1 MSTQPAAPPKTPTIR
16 TRSSRAARVT
26 TPQNRVAALVS
37 SSSLRRVHF
46 SPQNEEIPSGT
57 TPQSSPTRARMRPQ
71 SRGIL
76 KRSAMDPHDGSTLSS
91 DNDHNAERFG
101 ENALLDRLSS
111 LPSSPNN
118 AVTGSIS
125 AFPQRDMGAGEN
137 ETGNVLAFEE
147 SLEEAIVGL
156 QNADGGDGAD
166 TTAARIYNQLC
177 GLIAKHSAMA
187 AEKHDRV
194 MDILDCVLRDI
205 TNRTSTRAAFLAAV
219 KCLGC
224 SLHIE
229 QISAIAA
236 SSKRL
241 CPLLEA
247 MQEQVVQHYI
257 ADKVVCQASV
267 WCVGIM
273 RAPAAIQLMI
283 PNLVDLCVTVLSRL
297 ESSATIQYEC
307 LTAIEALLRRSPG
320 ATRQVFRKWV
330 FPVLGCIVSQVPGVR
345 AKADGIIRHNMPW
358 IAADAHGSDMDA
370 PVKQFVA
377 SKLDRM
383 LASASRLLARG
394 DYVLVARIW
403 GMIVT
408 ICARHC
414 RSKINSMLKVIQECF
429 NSSDP
434 DVLIAALMQWRCL
447 IYAFVLDSRI
457 HTCKCV
463 QLILSPIITIL
474 DTPST
479 VTAVRLACVQ
489 CWATLVYALG
499 EEIGSHIDVIFK
511 VTQSVGRH
519 LDIQVLKVA
528 IRVLAAVFNKLML
541 PSDKVAQFIVPRM
554 VIGTTMLA
562 AADGKSLSN
571 TRGPFSS
578 DVVYTGDHTEI
589 LCNYV
594 VGIEANSPTIP
605 VLVETAVKYI
615 RVYIEAERGAKNGTN
630 DYVPDHGSFASLCNA
645 VVGAIR
651 VLQSDSKDATMALP
665 SRAQELAIALAE
677 AYIDTWPTCDSCK
690 SRGCTTCMS
699 GYIESPHAVLFD
711 AAYRELTVLLADCRM
726 KHTVHISIC
735 SCFDSTNAECT
746 ASDRKLAEPC
756 QFSYAFALV
765 QMHVRS
771 LVWQLVPSSH
781 TLSGLKP
788 DPANIVRRVQRA
800 ITYISLDT
808 DSESVQI
815 EGVLAVTTA
824 IYHVL
829 DNHPTDISSDT
840 VCPAIGNIVRYV
852 ASYMRLLDDWPH
864 APLLLKTVMRI
875 HGVMPGGHMFDD
887 LLQIACRIAGIVTQQ
902 TYLES
907 VFAITSGLNLES
919 KLSTNRAFDLMFGIF
934 QSYSGGLGESTGYIH
949 YIAAVTAVVA
959 SILQEQVPGLCAP
972 AKALLVRMR
981 QFTEQSNE
989 QPQAALLGV
998 CLDFMQQ
1005 VATAEKGWM
1014 ELATI
1019 HQLCDLK
1026 VALSY
1031 IINVVGS
1038 MLQEC
1043 TVDKD
1048 VVHSFEQSVH
1058 AIMREAVRVSELKT
1072 SAAGSLPWAFTASD
1086 AVDSEEQTTGD
1097 TLVSNEQRKRTH
1109 SPASSDDESEPTSKN
1124 TSRSPESQTA
1134 ANGSSNS
1141 TPTLPRRSKRRKR
1154 SKRKARVSQGDEA
1167 TQPAQKAETER
1178 RISGLLDQLE
1188 TELQSVSACGLG
1200 PLLQTQSRIAGI
1212 QQRLC
1217 DAMQQQAHID

>member
-16 TRSSRAARVT
+16 TRSSRIAQAT

-37 SSSLRRVHF
+37 SSTLRRVHF
-46 SPQNEEIPSGT
+46 SPQNEEIPSGS

-76 KRSAMDPHDGSTLSS
+76 KRSAMDPHDGSTLSN

-118 AVTGSIS
+118 ASVSIS
-125 AFPQRDMGAGEN
+125 AFPQRTEGAGEQ
-137 ETGNVLAFEE
+137 EAGNALAFEE
-147 SLEEAIVGL
+147 SLEEAVVGL
-156 QNADGGDGAD
+156 QKADGEDGAD

-177 GLIAKHSAMA
+177 GLIAKHSAMTA
-187 AEKHDRV
+187 GKHDRV
-194 MDILDCVLRDI
+194 MHILDCILRDI
-205 TNRTSTRAAFLAAV
+205 TNHTPSRAAFLAAV

-229 QISAIAA
+229 QISATAA

-241 CPLLEA
+241 SPLLEA
-247 MQEQVVQHYI
+247 MQEQVVQHHLS
-257 ADKVVCQASV
+257 DKVVCQASV

-273 RAPAAIQLMI
+273 RAPAAIQPMI
-283 PNLVDLCVTVLSRL
+283 PNLVELCVTVLSRL

-358 IAADAHGSDMDA
+358 IAADAHGPEMDA
-370 PVKQFVA
+370 PAKQFVA

-414 RSKINSMLKVIQECF
+414 RSKINSMLKIIQECF

-457 HTCKCV
+457 HTGKCV

-474 DTPST
+474 ETPST

-511 VTQSVGRH
+511 VTQTVGRH
-519 LDIQVLKVA
+519 LDIQVVKVVT
-528 IRVLAAVFNKLML
+528 RVLAAVFNKLIL
-541 PSDKVAQFIVPRM
+541 PSDKIAQFIVPRM

-594 VGIEANSPTIP
+594 VGVEANSPIIP
-605 VLVETAVKYI
+605 VLVEAAVKYI

-630 DYVPDHGSFASLCNA
+630 DYVLDHGSFASLCKA

-651 VLQSDSKDATMALP
+651 VLPSDTKDTTVEL
-665 SRAQELAIALAE
+665 SRAQELAVALAE
-677 AYIDTWPTCDSCK
+677 TYIDTWPTHDSCK

-699 GYIESPHAVLFD
+699 GYVESPHAVLFD
-711 AAYRELTVLLADCRM
+711 AAYRELTVLLEDCRM
-726 KHTVHISIC
+726 KHTAPISIC
-735 SCFDSTNAECT
+735 FGFDSTNTKCT
-746 ASDRKLAEPC
+746 ASGCKFAEPC
-756 QFSYAFALV
+756 EFAYAFALV
-765 QMHVRS
+765 QMHVRC
-771 LVWQLVPSSH
+771 LIWQLVPSSQ

-788 DPANIVRRVQRA
+788 DPVDVVQRVKKA
-800 ITYISLDT
+800 ITYMSPDT
-808 DSESVQI
+808 DTEIVHI

-829 DNHPTDISSDT
+829 DNHPADISNDT
-840 VCPAIGNIVRYV
+840 VCSAIGDILHYV
-852 ASYMRLLDDWPH
+852 VSYMRLLDDWPY

-875 HGVMPGGHMFDD
+875 HGVVPVGHMFDD
-887 LLQIACRIAGIVTQQ
+887 LLQIASRIARIITQQ

-907 VFAITSGLNLES
+907 VFAITSGLNLEG
-919 KLSTNRAFDLMFGIF
+919 KLSTNRGFDLLFRIF
-934 QSYSGGLGESTGYIH
+934 QSYSGGLGESTSYIH

-959 SILQEQVPGLCAP
+959 SILQEQVTGLCAP
-972 AKALLVRMR
+972 AKALLARMR
-981 QFTEQSNE
+981 QFAEQSNK
-989 QPQAALLGV
+989 QPHAALLEV

-1005 VATAEKGWM
+1005 VATADKGWM
-1014 ELATI
+1014 ELATK
-1019 HQLCDLK
+1019 HQLCELE

-1038 MLQEC
+1038 MLPEC
-1043 TVDKD
+1043 TVDKG
-1048 VVHSFEQSVH
+1048 VVYSLEQSVH
-1058 AIMREAVRVSELKT
+1058 TIMREAVRVSEPKP
-1072 SAAGSLPWAFTASD
+1072 SAAAGSLPWAFTASD
-1086 AVDSEEQTTGD
+1086 AVDFEEQTTGD
-1097 TLVSNEQRKRTH
+1097 TLVPKEQRKRTH

-1124 TSRSPESQTA
+1124 MSRSPESQTA
-1134 ANGSSNS
+1134 ATNGSTNS

-1154 SKRKARVSQGDEA
+1154 SKRKAPVSQDEA
-1167 TQPAQKAETER
+1167 VPAQKAETER

-1188 TELQSVSACGLG
+1188 TELQSVSMCGLG

-1217 DAMQQQAHID
+1217 DAMQQQAHIDE